1 MKGKNKMEL
10 IIDSE
15 FKNLIPPM
23 KPEEFQGLKESIV
36 NNGYDILYPIVIW
49 NNIIID
55 GHNRYSICKE
65 FDI

>member
-23 KPEEFQGLKESIV
+23 KPEEFQGLVVKNE
-36 NNGYDILYPIVIW
+36 
-49 NNIIID
+49 
-55 GHNRYSICKE
+55 
-65 FDI
+65 